1 MQYPKVWE
9 RNFLFKPL
17 GLWCFVAVAQANQ
30 CIRNDHLSHTGFTI
44 LEHSLSTH
52 TDSFIWHM
60 RAHSC
65 YLCRQQLT
73 YVVTQDVITMVFSI
87 PSFPPVSLLQT
98 TLAVTVAS
106 DQNLTTSNDL
116 LGHQHDPRLP
126 LAAQWWK
133 TPPNDVLAAALPLGN
148 LFSIQHSMMVSKLR
162 AGHATCDG
170 YSCLSTRL
178 HLALTQIQMAGH
190 TWEGCFL
197 S

>member
-1 MQYPKVWE
+1 MWE

-17 GLWCFVAVAQANQ
+17 DLWCFVAVAQANQ

-52 TDSFIWHM
+52 TDSFIGHM
-60 RAHSC
+60 RTHSC

-73 YVVTQDVITMVFSI
+73 YVVTQDGITTVFSI
-87 PSFPPVSLLQT
+87 SSFPPVGLLQT

-106 DQNLTTSNDL
+106 DQKPTTSNDL
-116 LGHQHDPRLP
+116 LGCQHDPRLP
-126 LAAQWWK
+126 LAAQWRT
-133 TPPNDVLAAALPLGN
+133 TPPNDVLAAALSLCN
-148 LFSIQHSMMVSKLR
+148 LFSIQHSMVSKLR